1 MNWTFAAAVA
11 LGGAVGAPLRLL
23 IDSRVT
29 QALAGSNESTK
40 RTDAFPWGLLVV
52 NALGSLLIG
61 IAYASVD
68 GPWRALIATGAF
80 GALTTYSS
88 YALFIHGAWRT
99 NRSAAWRAIIT
110 MPVVCITACALAVV
124 TSRTVIGA

>member
-1 MNWTFAAAVA
+1 MNWTFAAAVV

-29 QALAGSNESTK
+29 RALAGSNEGTK
-40 RTDAFPWGLLVV
+40 RTDDFPWGLLVV

>member
-88 YALFIHGAWRT
+88 YALFIHGEWRT
-99 NRSAAWRAIIT
+99 NRTAAWRAIIT

>member
-99 NRSAAWRAIIT
+99 NRTAAWRAIIT